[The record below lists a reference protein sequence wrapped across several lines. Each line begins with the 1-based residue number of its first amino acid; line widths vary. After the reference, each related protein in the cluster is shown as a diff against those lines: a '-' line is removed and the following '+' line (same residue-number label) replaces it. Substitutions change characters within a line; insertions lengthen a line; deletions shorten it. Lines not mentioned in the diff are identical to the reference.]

1 MSRDPAFEALSQLIK
16 DNGTISF
23 ETFMDYVL
31 YSEHG
36 FYSAEGRIGGSGDFF
51 TSSSLHPIFG
61 SFLAI
66 QIYAMWKALQCPNP
80 FAVIEF
86 GSGNGLLSKSVID
99 TIGFFDNKFA
109 SCCEYFA
116 IDKFHYGETQHLRKF
131 LAGSDVPITN
141 SKGVIFSNELIDA
154 FPVRLIQVSKG
165 QILEVFLKHSSTN
178 TLTEVLEEPNEPLPD
193 HICEE
198 NLSALEGYRG
208 PVNVKLSEWYDQ
220 LNSILGSGFLI
231 TIDYG
236 FNQNEYYSMENSKKL
251 IQTYYKHVQGSSPY
265 QRLGRQD
272 ITAHADFTALETVGN
287 KSGFSKVIQ
296 TTQREWLFDLGFDK
310 WVKSQAIKGQ
320 MARSMENFINNL
332 VDPNGLGKFKVLIQQ
347 KGLNSTFNYSSIINR
362 QLPPKF
368 KVPEVTK
375 EYMAFHMLFDRMPSY
390 FY

>member
-1 MSRDPAFEALSQLIK
+1 MSRDPAFEALRQLIK
-16 DNGTISF
+16 DNGPISF
-23 ETFMDYVL
+23 ERFMDHVL

-36 FYSAEGRIGGSGDFF
+36 FYSAEGRIGGTGDFF
-51 TSSSLHPIFG
+51 TSPSIHPIFG
-61 SFLAI
+61 SFLSI
-66 QIYAMWKALQCPNP
+66 QIYAMWKVLQCPKP
-80 FAVIEF
+80 FALIEF

-99 TIGFFDNKFA
+99 TIGFLDDKFA
-109 SCCEYFA
+109 SSCEYFA
-116 IDKFHYGETQHLRKF
+116 IDKFHFGETQHLKKI
-131 LAGSDVPITN
+131 LASNDIPITK

-154 FPVRLIQVSKG
+154 FPVRLIEVSKG
-165 QILEVFLKHSSTN
+165 QILEVFLKHTPSN
-178 TLTEVLEEPNEPLPD
+178 TLTEVLMPPQEPLPD
-193 HICEE
+193 HICEKD
-198 NLSALEGYRG
+198 LSALEGYRG
-208 PVNVKLSEWYDQ
+208 PVNVKLSEWYNQ

-310 WVKSQAIKGQ
+310 WIQSQAIKGQ

-332 VDPNGLGKFKVLIQQ
+332 VDPNGLGKFKVLMQQ
-347 KGLNSTFNYSSIINR
+347 KGLNSTFNYSSIINQ

-375 EYMAFHMLFDRMPSY
+375 EYMAFQMLSDRKPSY

>member
-1 MSRDPAFEALSQLIK
+1 MSRDPAFEALRQLIK
-16 DNGTISF
+16 DNGPISF
-23 ETFMDYVL
+23 ERFMDHVL

-36 FYSAEGRIGGSGDFF
+36 FYSAEGRIGGTGDFF
-51 TSSSLHPIFG
+51 TSPSLHPVFG

-80 FAVIEF
+80 FALIEF

-99 TIGFFDNKFA
+99 TIGSLDDKFA
-109 SCCEYFA
+109 SSCEYFA
-116 IDKFHYGETQHLRKF
+116 IDKFHFGETQHLKKF
-131 LAGSDVPITN
+131 LAGRDVAITK

-154 FPVRLIQVSKG
+154 FPVRLIEVSKG
-165 QILEVFLKHSSTN
+165 QILEVFLKHTPSN
-178 TLTEVLEEPNEPLPD
+178 TLTEVLKPPQKPLPD
-193 HICEE
+193 HICEK
-198 NLSALEGYRG
+198 NLSDLEGDRG
-208 PVNVKLSEWYDQ
+208 PVNVRLSEWYDQ
-220 LNSILGSGFLI
+220 LNSILASGFLI

-310 WVKSQAIKGQ
+310 WIQSQAIKGQ

-332 VDPNGLGKFKVLIQQ
+332 VDPNGLGKFKVLMQQ
-347 KGLNSTFNYSSIINR
+347 KGLNSTFNYSSIINQ

-375 EYMAFHMLFDRMPSY
+375 EYMAFQMLSDRKPSY

>member
-1 MSRDPAFEALSQLIK
+1 MSRDPAFEALRQLIK
-16 DNGTISF
+16 DNGPISF
-23 ETFMDYVL
+23 ETFMDHVL

-36 FYSAEGRIGGSGDFF
+36 FYSAEGRIGGTGDFF
-51 TSSSLHPIFG
+51 TSPSLHPIFG

-66 QIYAMWKALQCPNP
+66 QIYAMWKVLQCPNP
-80 FAVIEF
+80 FALIEF

-99 TIGFFDNKFA
+99 TIGFLDDKFA
-109 SCCEYFA
+109 SSCEYFA
-116 IDKFHYGETQHLRKF
+116 IDKFHFGETQHLKKF
-131 LAGSDVPITN
+131 LAGSDVAITK

-165 QILEVFLKHSSTN
+165 QILEVFLKHTPTN
-178 TLTEVLEEPNEPLPD
+178 TLTEVLKPPQEPLPD
-193 HICEE
+193 HICEKD
-198 NLSALEGYRG
+198 LSALEGYRG
-208 PVNVKLSEWYDQ
+208 PVNVKLSEWYNQ

-272 ITAHADFTALETVGN
+272 ITAHADFTALEVVGN
-287 KSGFSKVIQ
+287 KNGFSKVIQ
-296 TTQREWLFDLGFDK
+296 TTQREWLFDLGFDR
-310 WVKSQAIKGQ
+310 WIQRQAIKGQ

-332 VDPNGLGKFKVLIQQ
+332 VDPNGLGKFKVLMQQ
-347 KGLNSTFNYSSIINR
+347 KGLNSPCKYSSIIN
-362 QLPPKF
+362 QEFPLNF

-375 EYMAFHMLFDRMPSY
+375 EYMAFQMLSDRKPSY

>member
-1 MSRDPAFEALSQLIK
+1 MSRDPAFEALRQLIK
-16 DNGTISF
+16 DNGPISF
-23 ETFMDYVL
+23 ERFMDHVL

-36 FYSAEGRIGGSGDFF
+36 FYSVEGRIGGSGDFF
-51 TSSSLHPIFG
+51 TSPSLHPIFG

-80 FAVIEF
+80 FALIEF

-99 TIGFFDNKFA
+99 TIGSLDDKFA

-116 IDKFHYGETQHLRKF
+116 IDKFHFGETQHLKKF
-131 LAGSDVPITN
+131 LAGRDVAITK

-154 FPVRLIQVSKG
+154 FPVRLIEVSKG
-165 QILEVFLKHSSTN
+165 QILEVFLKHTPTN
-178 TLTEVLEEPNEPLPD
+178 TLTEVLKPPQKPLPD
-193 HICEE
+193 HICEK
-198 NLSALEGYRG
+198 NLSDLEGYRG
-208 PVNVKLSEWYDQ
+208 PVNVRLSEWYDQ
-220 LNSILGSGFLI
+220 LNSILASGFLI

-310 WVKSQAIKGQ
+310 WIQSQAIKGQ

-332 VDPNGLGKFKVLIQQ
+332 VDPNGLGKFKVLMQQ
-347 KGLNSTFNYSSIINR
+347 KGLNSIFNYSSIINQ

-375 EYMAFHMLFDRMPSY
+375 EYMAFQMLSDRKPSY